1 MKANQ
6 LATEW
11 YGLAFPQAD
20 CSPHATSG
28 TIQGTC
34 TSATMNDPEAVR
46 VYTALRKILKH
57 FSLSAKSTEL
67 LNTALDALEQ
77 HSIHMLVWGG
87 TRMAGFLDGC
97 KQSSSILVPFLD
109 TLING
114 KIRDEETAVI
124 LSPKGLFTLEL
135 FADLHPV
142 FPNQY
147 LRRHQK
153 LTIFSTICLSMETI
167 MYVYP
172 DKSQC

>member
-67 LNTALDALEQ
+67 LNKALDTLEQ
-77 HSIHMLVWGG
+77 HNIHMLVWLQ
-87 TRMAGFLDGC
+87 TVIKHSC
-97 KQSSSILVPFLD
+97 SIP
-109 TLING
+109 
-114 KIRDEETAVI
+114 
-124 LSPKGLFTLEL
+124 
-135 FADLHPV
+135 
-142 FPNQY
+142 
-147 LRRHQK
+147 RHTHQWQN
-153 LTIFSTICLSMETI
+153 SR
-167 MYVYP
+167 
-172 DKSQC
+172 